1 MNFVIINKLL
11 YNKFLKEIMAS
22 KRFKECSVCSKY
34 CILSKDDLNKKV
46 IDKLSFLIEHVND
59 KITTNTFDDE
69 LNVTKIFNNIKL
81 HCGISQYAKKD
92 IAKDYKS
99 RIKDKTIQQN
109 LIFEKLIYEVTNG
122 ELCISVPSKALDSCP
137 FSCAFCPTAK
147 VEGKFKVAKSYTLDQ
162 PVFRN
167 LVTNNNNLIKYLLQH
182 ILKQYINSYDISKLA
197 MRHLG
202 GTFSTY
208 SKAYRYEYSRDIFY
222 VANILPDIINN
233 EELLELAKK
242 SFGSLFDPDDY
253 IINKLRKP
261 FNYENI
267 QNIESLIK
275 QYQIWGDKYNNTI
288 KNLEEKLLIELEKS
302 LKKEQDYNVTAFYRI
317 VSYSIE
323 TRPDTITIEMIQEL
337 LELGVTIVELGLQ
350 SPNNEILKI
359 NKRGHK
365 AEASKRAIRMLK
377 DNGLHVHGQWM
388 LDLPGSTKEID
399 EQCVQDMLS
408 DEFRCDQIKIYP
420 HLSMPGTETK
430 EWLDTCKYQSW
441 VDLDPNAFNDL
452 MINYITSLD
461 ETTRIVR
468 VQRDLPKKS
477 ELTPEGYTNDQPS
490 NLEELITRK
499 IYKLGKTR
507 EDIRYHEP
515 GLRFADLDNIKY
527 YVDIKEIMGGTDI
540 FISAQSY
547 ICNDISKKI
556 NDFRIVWGY
565 CRLRIVD
572 YNDNQNV
579 IKFFENKQKYGRIR
593 ELKVNGATSAVG
605 TVGTSGQ
612 HKGIGTNMLKIAEEM
627 AYKFGMTHV
636 TVTSAVGVRD
646 YYRLKHGY
654 QLDECGLMWKKL
666 DKIKLRKLI
675 KFENSKTK
683 YGIQHIFD
691 AKDTADLS
699 FAQMLLKPGKILMNL
714 YEENKNNIIMK
725 YVIPTSIIISLTFI
739 GYTLSRYKFRFF

>member
-1 MNFVIINKLL
+1 
-11 YNKFLKEIMAS
+11 MAS
-22 KRFKECSVCSKY
+22 KKFKECTICSRHH
-34 CILSKDDLNKKV
+34 ILNKDDLNKKV
-46 IDKLSFLIEHVND
+46 IDKLSFLIEHVIE
-59 KITTNTFDDE
+59 KINTKTFDDE

-81 HCGISQYAKKD
+81 HCGLSQYAKKD
-92 IAKDYKS
+92 IAKDYK
-99 RIKDKTIQQN
+99 RHIRDKTIESN
-109 LIFEKLIYEVTNG
+109 LIFEKLIYEVSNG

-147 VEGKFKVAKSYTLDQ
+147 VNSEDSKNGKNINLKVAKSYTLDQ

-167 LVTNNNNLIKYLLQH
+167 LVTNDNNLIKYLLQH
-182 ILKQYINSYDISKLA
+182 MVKQHVNSYDVSKLA

-222 VANILPDIINN
+222 AANVLPDIINN
-233 EELLELAKK
+233 EELLELTKK

-261 FNYENI
+261 FNY
-267 QNIESLIK
+267 QKLIELQSFI
-275 QYQIWGDKYNNTI
+275 DKYKMWGKTFQDKI
-288 KNLEEKLLIELEKS
+288 KEYEELYFIELEKS
-302 LKKEQDYNVTAFYRI
+302 LKEEQDYNSKNKSHEEQNYNIIKKPFV

-323 TRPDTITIEMIQEL
+323 TRPDTINITMIKEL
-337 LELGVTIVELGLQ
+337 LKLGVTIVELGLQ

-359 NKRGHK
+359 NKRGHDV
-365 AEASKRAIRMLK
+365 EASKGAIRMLK

-399 EQCVQDMLS
+399 TQCVNDMLS
-408 DEFRCDQIKIYP
+408 DELRCDQIKIYP

-430 EWLDTCKYQSW
+430 EWLDTGKYQSW
-441 VDLDPNAFNDL
+441 VDQDPNGFNKL
-452 MINYITSLD
+452 MIDYITNLD

-490 NLEELITRK
+490 NLEELITKK
-499 IYKLGKTR
+499 IYKVGKTR

-527 YVDIKEIMGGTDI
+527 YVDIKELVGGKDI

-547 ICNDISKKI
+547 ICNDINRGIS
-556 NDFRIVWGY
+556 DFRIVWGY
-565 CRLRIVD
+565 CRLRIIN
-572 YNDNQNV
+572 YNYENTKIIN
-579 IKFFENKQKYGRIR
+579 FFENKEKYGRIR

-605 TVGTSGQ
+605 AVGTSGQ

-654 QLDECGLMWKKL
+654 ELDECGLMWKKL
-666 DKIKLRKLI
+666 DKIKLRKLV
-675 KFENSKTK
+675 KFNNSKTK
-683 YGIQHIFD
+683 YE
-691 AKDTADLS
+691 
-699 FAQMLLKPGKILMNL
+699 ILMDS
-714 YEENKNNIIMK
+714 YIEENNNNNNNNNNKIMK
-725 YVIPTSIIISLTFI
+725 YIIPTSIITSVILIS
-739 GYTLSRYKFRFF
+739 YTMNRYKFRFF

>member
-1 MNFVIINKLL
+1 
-11 YNKFLKEIMAS
+11 MAS

-34 CILSKDDLNKKV
+34 CILSKEDLNKKV

-59 KITTNTFDDE
+59 KITTKSFDDE

-99 RIKDKTIQQN
+99 HIKDKTIQQN

-147 VEGKFKVAKSYTLDQ
+147 VEGEFKVAKSYTLDQ

-167 LVTNNNNLIKYLLQH
+167 LVTNLNNLIKYLLQH
-182 ILKQYINSYDISKLA
+182 ILKQYVNSYDISKLA

-208 SKAYRYEYSRDIFY
+208 SKLYRFEYSRDIFY
-222 VANILPDIINN
+222 AANILPDIINN
-233 EELLELAKK
+233 EELFELGKK
-242 SFGSLFDPDDY
+242 SFGSLFDPEEY

-261 FNYENI
+261 FNYEK
-267 QNIESLIK
+267 IEEIEGLIR
-275 QYQIWGDKYNNTI
+275 QYKIWDNTYITTI
-288 KNLEEKLLIELEKS
+288 KTLEENLLIELKKS
-302 LKKEQDYNVTAFYRI
+302 LREEQNYNVTACYRV

-350 SPNNEILKI
+350 SPNNDILKI

-365 AEASKRAIRMLK
+365 VEASIRAIRMLK

-388 LDLPGSTKEID
+388 LDLPGSTKDID
-399 EQCVQDMLS
+399 TQCVQDMLS
-408 DEFRCDQIKIYP
+408 DELRCDQIKIYP

-430 EWLDTCKYQSW
+430 EWLDTGKYQSW
-441 VDLDPNAFNDL
+441 VDQDPNAFNDL
-452 MINYITSLD
+452 MIDYITSLD

-499 IYKLGKTR
+499 IYKIGKTR

-515 GLRFADLDNIKY
+515 GLRFADLNNIKY
-527 YVDIKEIMGGTDI
+527 YVDIKEIKGGKDI

-547 ICNDISKKI
+547 ICNDVNKKTE
-556 NDFRIVWGY
+556 DFRIVWGY
-565 CRLRIVD
+565 CRLRIVN
-572 YNDNQNV
+572 YNYENTKIINFFQN
-579 IKFFENKQKYGRIR
+579 KEKYGRIR

-612 HKGIGTNMLKIAEEM
+612 HKGIGTNMLKIAEEI

-646 YYRLKHGY
+646 YYKLKHGY

-675 KFENSKTK
+675 KFENSKSK
-683 YGIQHIFD
+683 YE
-691 AKDTADLS
+691 
-699 FAQMLLKPGKILMNL
+699 ILMNL
-714 YEENKNNIIMK
+714 LEENKNNIIMK